1 MDTQTQTPTVA
12 PATTPAK
19 AAAPAAATR
28 GPGRPRKLTDAQLDR
43 ARKLYEDGWSVQK
56 ICNQTWC
63 KVKPATL
70 YYHFGGK
77 SPVGDGVT
85 EVRPRGRVGLSNEQL
100 AFLVEQYTSGGHT
113 LSAIREMPEMKR
125 KVRGKVKLWALA
137 TLSAG
142 LREAGVTP
150 RRGRPANPVVEES
163 AEAESA
169 AE

>member
-1 MDTQTQTPTVA
+1 MDTQTQTPVVA
-12 PATTPAK
+12 PSVAP
-19 AAAPAAATR
+19 AAPAAEAR

-85 EVRPRGRVGLSNEQL
+85 EVRPRGRKGLSTEQL
-100 AFLVEQYTSGGHT
+100 AFLVGKYQEGHT

-125 KVRGKVKLWALA
+125 KVRGKVKLWAAA

-142 LREAGVTP
+142 LMEAGITP
-150 RRGRPANPVVEES
+150 RRGRPAKPAEDESVE
-163 AEAESA
+163 AVEAEPA